1 MPRTINA
8 IAAAAALAVTGAV
21 ASSAVLA
28 SEYDDGATVKYYNTF
43 KGKKVDL
50 IVISSGM
57 DIAQGIAASVERQSK
72 DLGFDLQ
79 VRDYNWNN
87 DQGAQLI
94 SQVISEK
101 PDVLI
106 VQNLDMQAYA
116 SLLKRA
122 VKEGIKTIQ
131 VQVKATANTDA
142 FVGVDWYQI
151 AYKNMSRIAKACG
164 AGSGKN
170 GKVAILQGTPNNPTN
185 FVGMKA
191 IQDVLKEHP
200 ELKVVSDAAADWDAS
215 KAHGVAATVLKQ
227 NPDLCGYMGLWDGQ
241 DAGMAAA
248 VAEADL
254 KGKVFVVSSGSGE
267 RSTCNKIAD
276 GSYDN
281 YVAYNLPDVT
291 RRLGAA
297 ISVALQQT
305 SKAGA
310 LPYADYVAT
319 TELQPATYKP
329 SQCWTVDEMKQ
340 VPWK

>member
-1 MPRTINA
+1 MRLRLKTTIA
-8 IAAAAALAVTGAV
+8 MAALAAGVAGGAV
-21 ASSAVLA
+21 KA
-28 SEYDDGATVKYYNTF
+28 SEYDDGATVKYYDTF
-43 KGKKVDL
+43 KGKKVVL
-50 IVISSGM
+50 IIISSGM
-57 DIAQGIAASVERQSK
+57 DIAQGIAAGIERQSK
-72 DLGFDLQ
+72 DLGYDLQ

-101 PDVLI
+101 PDVLV

-131 VQVKATANTDA
+131 VQVKSTTNTDA
-142 FVGVDWYQI
+142 YVGTDWYQI
-151 AYKNMSRIAKACG
+151 AYKNISRIAKMCG
-164 AGSGKN
+164 KESGKS
-170 GKVAILQGTPNNPTN
+170 GKIAVLQGTPNNPTN

-191 IQDVLKEHP
+191 VADVLKEHP
-200 ELKVVSDAAADWDAS
+200 ELNLVSDAAADWDAS

-248 VAEADL
+248 VAEAGL

-276 GSYDN
+276 GTYDN
-281 YVAYNLPDVT
+281 YVAYNLPDVA
-291 RRLGAA
+291 RRLGVA
-297 ISVALQQT
+297 ISEALQQT

-310 LPYADYVAT
+310 QPYADYVAT
-319 TELQPATYKP
+319 NELQPATFKP
-329 SQCWTVDEMKQ
+329 QQCWTLDEIKQ
-340 VPWK
+340 TSWK

>member
-1 MPRTINA
+1 MLGKMKTA
-8 IAAAAALAVTGAV
+8 LMAAALAATAAALSV
-21 ASSAVLA
+21 AAHA
-28 SEYDDGATVKYYNTF
+28 AEYDDGMTVKYYDTF
-43 KGKKVDL
+43 KGKKVVL

-57 DIAQGIAASVERQSK
+57 DIAQGIAAGIERQSK
-72 DLGFDLQ
+72 DLGYDLQ

-94 SQVISEK
+94 SQVIGEK
-101 PDVLI
+101 PDVLV

-116 SLLKRA
+116 TLLKRA

-131 VQVKATANTDA
+131 VQVKSTANTDA
-142 FVGVDWYQI
+142 FVGTDWYQI
-151 AYKNMSRIAKACG
+151 AYKNISKIASVCG
-164 AGSGKN
+164 KDSGKN
-170 GKVAILQGTPNNPTN
+170 GKIAILQGTPNNPTN

-191 IQDVLKEHP
+191 INDVLKDHP
-200 ELKVVSDAAADWDAS
+200 EIKVVSDAAADWDAS

-248 VAEADL
+248 VAEAGL

-291 RRLGAA
+291 RRLGVA
-297 ISVALQQT
+297 ISTALQQ
-305 SKAGA
+305 SAKAGA
-310 LPYADYVAT
+310 QPYADYVAT

-329 SQCWTVDEMKQ
+329 QQCWTLDEIKAT
-340 VPWK
+340 PWK